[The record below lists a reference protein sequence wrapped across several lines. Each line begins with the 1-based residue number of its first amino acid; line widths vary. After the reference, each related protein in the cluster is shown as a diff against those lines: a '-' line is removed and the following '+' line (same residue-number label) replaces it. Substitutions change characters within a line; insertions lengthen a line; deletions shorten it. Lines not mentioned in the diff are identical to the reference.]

1 MNYKEY
7 FNDIDDFDPESQ
19 RLIRSSQSS
28 IIALRS
34 QKYGKYGSIQNPTV
48 GKIQRG
54 EKIRGM
60 NNVSPLATVKFFNQ
74 TSNEIFNKY
83 FPDGKDITKGN
94 TTIIKDAKV
103 VTKGGYDFDAHDFFS
118 DKNRDGSINH
128 DEELTFKLLI
138 FVSDDGNKVRECYDV
153 VKPADDEII
162 LFLETDVDNLSSQKL
177 YGRIS
182 EKVRKTYL
190 DTKTGKLYRTFFEG
204 DIVEITKKYLNQA
217 NKELIEELLLRG
229 YIEDK
234 GIGADFVYGLKY
246 VLLATSAPAKALG
259 WVMHKLGNG
268 IDFLKISDEFWDT
281 ENENYYF
288 QKDKLIEN
296 LSISTDKLSPL
307 KNLFTDKK
315 GFNLADLTPQ
325 MLDDIILKQVSVI
338 ESFVGQYN
346 SYVKATVD
354 ELFKTMENPEIQIRV
369 EILSEKVALIC
380 GIWNGLVD
388 FVSSIFKFLGMLL
401 EAPFEITEDF
411 EQILEMIDNFWEMS
425 RNGTLWENIETAIS
439 TGMTKMVEYLKSK
452 NADEVNWVRINYV
465 AGFTIAFVGTF
476 FIPIANI
483 AKVANTGK
491 VGEIL
496 AKITSEIGNTVSKT
510 SKFVK
515 IQTAEAYQKTSNALL
530 DLLELFKTGGQKLQ
544 TFVDDIWKKIAEWFL
559 KNKTKELIDEIY
571 DFIKVL
577 KKNFNYVECI
587 RLANKNRVFA
597 LWMAVEYE
605 AMIKFYT
612 GNVYQILNKAL
623 RGVGGVKMTKDL
635 EAMRKV
641 LDKALEKLPPSIYN
655 EGILQRSLSLTEL
668 EIKNLFKV
676 GKDFTEKGFMST
688 TYSEAVLLDWMAVN
702 PADNVIIKVMG
713 KNGKLIEDASLLP
726 HEAEVLF
733 KSNTTFVV
741 KSVNAG
747 YNFKLGRKI
756 TEIILKEK

>member
-452 NADEVNWVRINYV
+452 NADNVNWVRINYV

-476 FIPIANI
+476 FIPLANI
-483 AKVANTGK
+483 AKVANAGK

-515 IQTAEAYQKTSNALL
+515 VQTAEAYQKTSKALM
-530 DLLELFKTGGQKLQ
+530 DLVELFQAGGQKLQ
-544 TFVDDIWKKIAEWFL
+544 TFVDDIWKKIADWFL
-559 KNKTKELIDEIY
+559 KNKKL
-571 DFIKVL
+571 
-577 KKNFNYVECI
+577 VEGW
-587 RLANKNRVFA
+587 ANKIKKYLSKDGKTEELFRKIDKKFNPVGEEILSANELKNLRRLLKETFDVT
-597 LWMAVEYE
+597 
-605 AMIKFYT
+605 IKFVDQ
-612 GNVYQILNKAL
+612 NPAL
-623 RGVGGVKMTKDL
+623 RAKLKDWTARRVAGSFNMVEGVMYLRKSVTAYTVQHEMYHLKLWYKMTKEFPELRPLFQKTLGFENRLFHEEYVLAQFMKNPSKWKEADLLNDLAEINRLRELKDLNKVDL
-635 EAMRKV
+635 EYFKIWN
-641 LDKALEKLPPSIYN
+641 LE
-655 EGILQRSLSLTEL
+655 Q
-668 EIKNLFKV
+668 
-676 GKDFTEKGFMST
+676 
-688 TYSEAVLLDWMAVN
+688 
-702 PADNVIIKVMG
+702 
-713 KNGKLIEDASLLP
+713 
-726 HEAEVLF
+726 EVLKF
-733 KSNTTFVV
+733 N
-741 KSVNAG
+741 
-747 YNFKLGRKI
+747 
-756 TEIILKEK
+756 